1 MVASVKPRRK
11 RIFTTAK
18 EQIAEDFKQ
27 EVAKMMKKVALDNN
41 CDVED
46 LKFTVNN
53 MGAVNIRSKTAE
65 DIKEEEKKRVIKEN
79 LAKYCKMKG
88 LSNG

>member
-1 MVASVKPRRK
+1 MVAIVKPRRK

-18 EQIAEDFKQ
+18 EQLAEDFKQ
-27 EVAKMMKKVALDNN
+27 EVAEMMKKVALENH

-53 MGAVNIRSKTAE
+53 AGVVNIRNKTAE
-65 DIKEEEKKRVIKEN
+65 DILEEEKKRTAKDN
-79 LAKYCKMKG
+79 LAVYRRMKG
-88 LSNG
+88 IN

>member
-1 MVASVKPRRK
+1 MVAIIKPRRK

-18 EQIAEDFKQ
+18 EQLCEDFKQ
-27 EVAKMMKKVALDNN
+27 ETMEMMKQVALEHN

-53 MGAVNIRSKTAE
+53 LGVVNIRRKTAD
-65 DIKEEEKKRVIKEN
+65 DILEEAKKRIMQEN
-79 LAKYCKMKG
+79 LAKYHKLKG